1 MQPRRIAIL
10 RVAVMLAV
18 MLAGFGLNLA
28 NYYVNGK
35 GDRVNSNVNPGN
47 GSTRSST
54 PIRDQR
60 TNQ

>member
-1 MQPRRIAIL
+1 MQPKRIAIL
-10 RVAVMLAV
+10 RVAV

-47 GSTRSST
+47 GSARSST
-54 PIRDQR
+54 PVRDQR
-60 TNQ
+60 TNHE

>member
-1 MQPRRIAIL
+1 MQLHWIAIL
-10 RVAVMLAV
+10 KLAV
-18 MLAGFGLNLA
+18 MLTSFGCSLA
-28 NYYVNGK
+28 YYVKGK

>member
-1 MQPRRIAIL
+1 MKPKRIAIL
-10 RVAVMLAV
+10 RVAV

-54 PIRDQR
+54 PVRDQP
-60 TNQ
+60 THQE